1 MKKLII
7 VVTAISFLAS
17 CGDDKK
23 ESNKGAED
31 KSATAN
37 TAIEDTKPA
46 GAGGDKLPGKWQLDA
61 VSGENLTAS
70 EKTATIEFRAD
81 GTFTQTKQ
89 DKQRTGTWLYEG
101 EGSRFI
107 NMTVDGKSDPL
118 QLVSCDGTIMK
129 AIVVK
134 NNMISTDTLTF
145 KKI

>member
-1 MKKLII
+1 MKKLLMAI
-7 VVTAISFLAS
+7 TALSFLTA
-17 CGDDKK
+17 CGDAKK
-23 ESNKGAED
+23 EGTKGADD
-31 KSATAN
+31 KPKETA
-37 TAIEDTKPA
+37 EVKDTKPT
-46 GAGGDKLPGKWQLDA
+46 GAGGDKLPGKWQLES

-70 EKTATIEFRAD
+70 EKTATIDFRAD

-89 DKQRTGTWLYEG
+89 DKQRTGNWLYEG

-118 QLVSCDGTIMK
+118 QLVSCDGSIMK
-129 AIVVK
+129 AVVVK